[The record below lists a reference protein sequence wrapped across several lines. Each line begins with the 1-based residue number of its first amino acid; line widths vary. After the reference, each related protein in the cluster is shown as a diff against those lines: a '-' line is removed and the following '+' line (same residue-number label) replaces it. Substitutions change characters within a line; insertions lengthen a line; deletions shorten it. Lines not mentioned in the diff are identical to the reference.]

1 MIPVAGT
8 VGFILNYLMTAA
20 MILIQRLLP
29 KLIPVALLTRALP
42 ADKMLRF
49 HCPIYLLLLGLHPGT
64 SLQGAPHFWDEIPL
78 SPSTALPAA
87 VNDDYWNG
95 QWLRINREVLAAENS
110 QLVFFGDSI
119 TWSWSLGP
127 ATGKELWE
135 KRFAPCHPVNMGN
148 SGDITPVMLY
158 RLARGNL
165 DFARGKHPRVAV
177 LLCGINNLIV
187 SQSDGGRE
195 KWDLGPGCPPEDIA
209 HGQRA
214 IAQFFRR
221 KLPQTRVIMMSL
233 LPVADAARWEKCQ
246 RVNSIQS
253 DYVRN
258 ENEVVLLNLQDR
270 FFQPDGRIQRA
281 LFTDGI
287 HLSKEGY
294 QTWADGI
301 APVLE
306 KFMNAPPP
314 APAKIMLIGGAAVE
328 GMDSSRSYRRY
339 LDGMLRREGHLIDF
353 VGSRRRHNNDAAEPD
368 SYQFD
373 PDHEGHGNRDTAWL
387 AENLPVLPDN
397 DVPDIAV
404 IHPDAEDLPG
414 NPADAGIRSDEIA
427 RQLDRLIGVLY
438 ARNKAVMIVVAEAIP
453 VKGREEMA
461 KLLNHRIS
469 QRALQST
476 APAVNVSRL
485 APDFQ
490 STGDLEADGRT
501 LTIAG
506 AKKTA
511 ANLSGVISPVLS
523 RRRLEA
529 P

>member
-1 MIPVAGT
+1 MTAVAGP
-8 VGFILNYLMTAA
+8 VGFILKYLMIAA
-20 MILIQRLLP
+20 MILLKRILP
-29 KLIPVALLTRALP
+29 ILIPLALLTRALP
-42 ADKMLRF
+42 AEKRLRF
-49 HCPIYLLLLGLHPGT
+49 HRPIFLLLLGLHSGT
-64 SLQGAPHFWDEIPL
+64 GLQGAPHFWDEIPL
-78 SPSTALPAA
+78 SPSTALPPV
-87 VNDDYWNG
+87 VNDDYWKG
-95 QWLRINREVLAAENS
+95 QSLRINREVRAAENTG
-110 QLVFFGDSI
+110 LVFFGDSI

-127 ATGKELWE
+127 ATGRELWE
-135 KRFAPCHPVNMGN
+135 NRYAPWQPINMGN
-148 SGDITPVMLY
+148 SGDITPVMLH
-158 RLARGNL
+158 RLASGNL
-165 DFARGKHPRVAV
+165 DFAKGKHPRVAV

-195 KWDLGPGCPPEDIA
+195 TWDLGPECPPEDIA

-233 LPVADAARWEKCQ
+233 LPVANAARWEKCQ
-246 RVNSIQS
+246 RVNSIQAG
-253 DYVRN
+253 YVRN

-270 FFQPDGRIQRA
+270 FLQPDGRIQRP

-294 QTWADGI
+294 QAWADGM

-306 KFMNAPPP
+306 KFLKSPSP
-314 APAKIMLIGGAAVE
+314 APAKIMLMGGAAVE
-328 GMDSSRSYRRY
+328 GIDSSRSYRRY

-353 VGSRRRHNNDAAEPD
+353 VGRRRRHHHDATEPD

-387 AENLPVLPDN
+387 ADHLPGLLDN

-404 IHPDAEDLPG
+404 IHPDAADLPG

-438 ARNKAVMIVVAEAIP
+438 ARNQAVTIVVAEAIP

-469 QRALQST
+469 QRALQSA
-476 APAVNVSRL
+476 APAITVSRL

-506 AKKTA
+506 AKKSA
-511 ANLSGVISPVLS
+511 AILSGVISPILS
-523 RRRLEA
+523 RRSAEA